1 MLKLRRRRLCLGGD
15 SSLVDLRVQMRRS
28 VVLVCGRGL
37 LCVGFEEE
45 MKAKKQDQGLEC
57 EGG

>member
-1 MLKLRRRRLCLGGD
+1 MCLGGD